1 MDALPLDLHW
11 FAMFVAKIKIFHK
24 YIVALAE
31 HYSHDKLF
39 SFYNLVL
46 ILLYKE
52 ESPRRKATRGSWICS
67 RANSIYPS

>member
-31 HYSHDKLF
+31 HHDKLF

-52 ESPRRKATRGSWICS
+52 EVYLHSF
-67 RANSIYPS
+67 